1 MYMFVCTHVCMYMCV
16 HGMCVSIIYMCMS
29 IFVCVSVVCVCVNT
43 CGPDVSYLSLNLKF
57 HWVVRM
63 AFFAMM
69 LSQVVHQWA
78 FLRVSRPISKD
89 NSLKAVKMGM
99 LITQESLK
107 ITIPKELVKS

>member
-1 MYMFVCTHVCMYMCV
+1 MCVDTCVCM
-16 HGMCVSIIYMCMS
+16 
-29 IFVCVSVVCVCVNT
+29 VCVYLSSICVCLYLCVCVVCVCVNT

-57 HWVVRM
+57 HWMVRM

-99 LITQESLK
+99 LITQESLE